1 MRPGSLLGPDELR
14 RDPYIRAAEEAAA
27 AGGFGPLY
35 LVGGYLRDLLLG
47 RTSAARIDLD
57 LVIWGEP
64 QAFGRAVAKTF
75 DGTLLPIDLET
86 VRVLGRRAGTLVRV
100 DIARPKGGTIEL
112 DLAAR
117 DFTVN
122 ALAVRIDR
130 LGSDTT
136 AVIVDPS
143 GGREDLRRGC
153 LRALSPS
160 ALDRD
165 PLRLFRAVRL
175 AGELAFTIEEGTRH
189 AIIERASLLAAVAGE
204 RLRDEVFRVLGMLH
218 AAPSI
223 ECLDTL
229 RLLGVLVPEVEAL
242 KSVPAS
248 PPHRLPLWEH
258 SMETL
263 RSVELLL
270 SHLGRFFPEDAPWLR
285 DRLDREIEAGVTEAA
300 ILKLMGLLHDLGKP
314 QTRSIHPNGRV
325 RFLGHEE
332 AGLPILERLCERL
345 RLGRQATT
353 LIGQI
358 ERHHLRPL
366 HLSREAAVS
375 AGAKYRLFRELGD
388 AAPGVLLHSW
398 ADLRATIGEDA
409 EEFSRHQILVGELFR
424 FYRGEYLGSQAT
436 PLVRGD
442 HLMQTFGVPPGPFLG
457 MVLDR
462 LREAQATGLIMSREE
477 GLVYVQ
483 QHLDSWRRAFE
494 ESPASRSPARGEID

>member
-1 MRPGSLLGPDELR
+1 MRPGSLLGPGELR
-14 RDPYIRAAEEAAA
+14 RDPYLRAAEEAAA
-27 AGGFGPLY
+27 DGGFGPLY

-47 RTSAARIDLD
+47 RTRAGRIDLD

-86 VRVLGRRAGTLVRV
+86 VRVLGRRAGMLVRV
-100 DIARPKGGTIEL
+100 DIARPKGATIEL
-112 DLAAR
+112 DLGTR

-143 GGREDLRRGC
+143 GGLNDLKRKC

-160 ALDRD
+160 AFDRD
-165 PLRLFRAVRL
+165 PLRLIRAVRL
-175 AGELAFTIEEGTRH
+175 AGELDFTIEEGTRH
-189 AIIERASLLAAVAGE
+189 AIIERAPFLTSVAGE
-204 RLRDEVFRVLGMLH
+204 RLRDELFRILGMLPV
-218 AAPSI
+218 APSI

-229 RLLGVLVPEVEAL
+229 RLLGVLVPEVEAV

-270 SHLGRFFPEDAPWLR
+270 SHLGRFFPEDTLWLR

-314 QTRSIHPNGRV
+314 QTRSIQPDGRV

-332 AGLPILERLCERL
+332 AGLPILERLCKRL
-345 RLGRQATT
+345 RLGRQATG
-353 LIGQI
+353 LVEQI
-358 ERHHLRPL
+358 ERQHLRPL
-366 HLSREAAVS
+366 HLLREAAVS
-375 AGAKYRLFRELGD
+375 ARAKYRLFRELGD
-388 AAPGVLLHSW
+388 AAPAVLLHSW
-398 ADLRATIGEDA
+398 ADLRATIGEEA
-409 EEFSRHQILVGELFR
+409 EEFSRHQILLWQLFR
-424 FYRGEYLGSQAT
+424 FYRGEFLGSQTA

-442 HLMQTFGVPPGPFLG
+442 DLMQIFGVTPGPFLG
-457 MVLDR
+457 LILDR
-462 LREAQATGLIMSREE
+462 LREAQATGLITSRDE
-477 GLVYVQ
+477 GLAYIR

-494 ESPASRSPARGEID
+494 ESPESRSPERGEID